1 MKKQEVLMPFIHAH
15 QDFFVASVN
24 HAFLSHFFPNQFCF
38 GMGQLRK
45 LYLFRTLLLVSLHFV
60 DEHLPV
66 VKEFLA
72 TTVFLINFFGGFQYL
87 SGTAVISL
95 EYNSRNLVMEAI
107 SQ

>member
-1 MKKQEVLMPFIHAH
+1 MPFIHAH

-38 GMGQLRK
+38 GMGQLGK

-66 VKEFLA
+66 VKELL
-72 TTVFLINFFGGFQYL
+72 TKERIRQLLKMNV
-87 SGTAVISL
+87 
-95 EYNSRNLVMEAI
+95 
-107 SQ
+107 

>member
-1 MKKQEVLMPFIHAH
+1 MYRVLLK
-15 QDFFVASVN
+15 SVN
-24 HAFLSHFFPNQFCF
+24 YAFLFHFFPNKFCF

-87 SGTAVISL
+87 SGAAVISL
-95 EYNSRNLVMEAI
+95 EYNSRNLVMETV

>member
-1 MKKQEVLMPFIHAH
+1 MPFIHAH

-38 GMGQLRK
+38 GMGQLGK

-66 VKEFLA
+66 VKELLTA
-72 TTVFLINFFGGFQYL
+72 AVFLINLFGGFQYPPAQL
-87 SGTAVISL
+87 SFPWNTTAGISL
-95 EYNSRNLVMEAI
+95 WKQSRNRRI
-107 SQ
+107 

>member
-1 MKKQEVLMPFIHAH
+1 
-15 QDFFVASVN
+15 
-24 HAFLSHFFPNQFCF
+24 
-38 GMGQLRK
+38 MGQLRK

-87 SGTAVISL
+87 SGAAVISL
-95 EYNSRNLVMEAI
+95 EYNSRNLVMETV

>member
-1 MKKQEVLMPFIHAH
+1 MPFIHAH
-15 QDFFVASVN
+15 QDVFVASVN

-38 GMGQLRK
+38 GMGQLGK

-66 VKEFLA
+66 VKELLTA
-72 TTVFLINFFGGFQYL
+72 AVFLINLFGGFQYL
-87 SGTAVISL
+87 SGTAVIPL
-95 EYNSRNLVMEAI
+95 EYNCRNLVVEAI

>member
-1 MKKQEVLMPFIHAH
+1 MPFIHAH

-45 LYLFRTLLLVSLHFV
+45 LYRTLLLVSLHFV